1 MFVDFYLLYI
11 QHNKATQL
19 LKYIFHQFDIKNTYF
34 FFQVGPRYH
43 SLEFLGEGAYG
54 FVVSAM
60 DTVAKE
66 RVAIKKVSPFE
77 HQTYCQRTLREVKIL
92 TRLKH
97 ENIIDLRDILC
108 EDRLDK
114 LKVNFIS
121 TFIDRLLASYFY
133 KLQYIFYYTH
143 ISHRY
148 S

>member
-1 MFVDFYLLYI
+1 M
-11 QHNKATQL
+11 
-19 LKYIFHQFDIKNTYF
+19 
-34 FFQVGPRYH
+34 GPRYH

-60 DTVAKE
+60 DAVAKE

-114 LKVNFIS
+114 LKVWQK
-121 TFIDRLLASYFY
+121 RLKDILRNLVLIYGHTYF
-133 KLQYIFYYTH
+133 LD
-143 ISHRY
+143 
-148 S
+148 

>member
-1 MFVDFYLLYI
+1 M
-11 QHNKATQL
+11 
-19 LKYIFHQFDIKNTYF
+19 
-34 FFQVGPRYH
+34 GPRYH

-121 TFIDRLLASYFY
+121 TFIDRFLASY
-133 KLQYIFYYTH
+133 
-143 ISHRY
+143 S
-148 S
+148 

>member
-1 MFVDFYLLYI
+1 M
-11 QHNKATQL
+11 
-19 LKYIFHQFDIKNTYF
+19 
-34 FFQVGPRYH
+34 GPRYH

-114 LKVNFIS
+114 LKVKLSQICSVSMFINIGIC
-121 TFIDRLLASYFY
+121 TFM
-133 KLQYIFYYTH
+133 YILN
-143 ISHRY
+143 
-148 S
+148 